1 MGNRV
6 AHDGRCTVLAGEAS
20 TSLTEP
26 AGRTAP
32 KSILKRESGMYVP
45 AAWLYIYSMRTIRD
59 KNV

>member
-1 MGNRV
+1 MAQSGIRT
-6 AHDGRCTVLAGEAS
+6 ALAGEAS